1 MNFVI
6 PKKKRA
12 VEKSIIDVST
22 LEPKATI
29 EDAPRDSE
37 KFNTVKNVILN
48 GVSDRQ
54 VHHFVHVEKVQV
66 IKNPFLEYKYDQFKA
81 NLRGSGQSDA
91 ESFEFLLIGFDSDD
105 LTYIADNGYSVG
117 TSFYGD
123 LGSTTRGVYLY
134 RYVDLVTPSLLYKDE
149 VMRIMV
155 FRTLRGKSYG
165 VGLGSTELEPTLEC
179 CSHVAAPDNTP
190 LLRKSRQQLHRQA
203 AVYHYEYRKD
213 MSVAE
218 VPSGVLPY
226 AVVDLRFNI
235 SDKNQHSSIFPTIG
249 YVHEAL
255 YFYPVYEGNLKIL
268 SANFPRAL
276 LSTVFEDSNKP
287 HGLDGSLVFTKLLQ
301 WIDAFDIRGVNQ
313 LMAHDTW
320 GLIARQREICVK
332 NVNDRSEK
340 WKFRYVS
347 HFVWTCNDPRFTS
360 LVNGMRVEQCA
371 AVAYSIDATTYVAF
385 PSGQFSNILGLP
397 WLQIPSL
404 HVLVVHNNP
413 LFYADP
419 NDVTSFNDET
429 ATIAKT
435 PLGTAIL
442 DGDDAVLCRFF
453 DHQGALNFPS
463 GQATESTEEVPRSHP
478 GVRYSNGESPYQQ
491 SPSQNSEA
499 LPGDSDGEQAV
510 PLPPVDLPSSAGKS
524 CLRSKPPQVFVEQPP
539 LIGKS
544 VPPPAPGTGRNLAS
558 FGPIPSRKTRIRW
571 AENVVDNENKCG
583 KKFSNDRDEA
593 VKAGWHGR
601 TPPKESTAKKSSP
614 SSADS
619 LPSNSPA
626 FGVRPGPSTGGTKY
640 KDLFQGVFS
649 GNVDSDVVNNVLP
662 DAPTP
667 AASETS
673 KTFSSAKRTGN
684 SKNCIITSLPLPL
697 FGRVADSN
705 RESNNSSAV
714 ASASVQQP
722 EEVSAICDM
731 EIESSSDGTP
741 TPPQTKTSPDGVADV
756 VDFIDDQDEDYDA
769 LFHCE
774 SMDSQSC
781 SSDTP
786 ASPTPCAKNFEPSTA
801 TVPVPVDV
809 ESSQNEAVDN
819 EVTSLLKEL
828 VPSRAETALVPN
840 APASPDRSSELDG
853 PASPPP
859 SSPPPT
865 SVSEMPENVLRLLE
879 LLRSN
884 EASSQ
889 NRDTD
894 LRKQTPIVTTSNTS
908 SESYGRQRKS
918 RFDQPPPE
926 LAGCAGY
933 VPKPVPPASIGFVG
947 TVPALGSSIKD
958 TDLRSQPPASLAF
971 SIKKQPVAPALNP
984 PAPLVFGD
992 DVDDDDN
999 VDCDERQKT
1008 SERRDRDDRIKKWG
1022 RPVGGPSVDVSTPI
1036 LSQTPNLGKEKP
1048 SDNSKLFHILAGAR
1062 MLQSQRDKQ
1071 SVEHVSS
1078 SQPSTSGS
1086 SFPAV
1091 TRSEGAASSKETP
1104 TVTVGA
1110 GNSTSHSIVAN
1121 HSNEASEPHAA
1132 PTKTSLLGNAFEQPQ
1147 NVAPKVCKDTPA
1159 SPEAP
1164 ASPDPEG
1171 PASPDAPASPD
1182 PEEREA
1188 NGSIPLNQ
1196 KAQSEIPLDCWQ
1208 PTEDKRPEPVRILTV
1223 RTPKKP
1229 KRPKDIDAIS
1239 CKGNEDQVM
1248 HSWIKA
1254 LEQKSETTTALKRER
1269 STGSSRS
1276 VDDEEEEGEILSD
1289 GSDDPKDTPKPITV
1303 IGATSNNFH
1312 SSFTRKSSKADISTS
1327 STHTTSGPPAH
1338 SNIGILPQQNM
1349 AAGRGILNE
1358 QAFGTP
1364 PWHTT
1369 LPACTSLPG
1378 SAFQH
1383 SLPQQETPGITVIVP
1398 DFMMFNRAAMT
1409 RMDPAGFES
1418 FCVRLKVIQTKEN
1431 RIVSLQMHERLLHYV
1446 REMMQ
1451 SLAGSEAGN
1460 AFQMYYSVILKYKEL
1475 GIVHFMERHACDN
1488 GDVCAAQTINCFT
1501 ALRKQYYPSTVLIY
1515 MSNMSPSSSTGAA
1528 LSSLGVRVMPPNTV
1542 LRTFGLES
1550 LRHSIQS

>member
-1 MNFVI
+1 MQDF
-6 PKKKRA
+6 A
-12 VEKSIIDVST
+12 DVST

-203 AVYHYEYRKD
+203 A
-213 MSVAE
+213 
-218 VPSGVLPY
+218 
-226 AVVDLRFNI
+226 
-235 SDKNQHSSIFPTIG
+235 
-249 YVHEAL
+249 
-255 YFYPVYEGNLKIL
+255 
-268 SANFPRAL
+268 
-276 LSTVFEDSNKP
+276 
-287 HGLDGSLVFTKLLQ
+287 

-463 GQATESTEEVPRSHP
+463 GQATGVSLKNRLKRYLVPILECAILTASLRTSSLHRKIVKHYQVTQMENKPFHFRRLIFHRQLAKSLRLSDDFCALIHETPVSPDEHTWNDRS
-478 GVRYSNGESPYQQ
+478 
-491 SPSQNSEA
+491 
-499 LPGDSDGEQAV
+499 DKK
-510 PLPPVDLPSSAGKS
+510 PLGG

-544 VPPPAPGTGRNLAS
+544 VPPPAPGTGR
-558 FGPIPSRKTRIRW
+558 
-571 AENVVDNENKCG
+571 
-583 KKFSNDRDEA
+583 
-593 VKAGWHGR
+593 
-601 TPPKESTAKKSSP
+601 
-614 SSADS
+614 
-619 LPSNSPA
+619 
-626 FGVRPGPSTGGTKY
+626 
-640 KDLFQGVFS
+640 

-673 KTFSSAKRTGN
+673 K
-684 SKNCIITSLPLPL
+684 
-697 FGRVADSN
+697 SN
-705 RESNNSSAV
+705 RESNNSSAI
-714 ASASVQQP
+714 ASASVQQS

-971 SIKKQPVAPALNP
+971 SIKKPPVAPALNP

-1008 SERRDRDDRIKKWG
+1008 SERRDRDDRIKKWE

-1091 TRSEGAASSKETP
+1091 TRSEGVAPSKETP

-1110 GNSTSHSIVAN
+1110 GNSTSHSNVAN
-1121 HSNEASEPHAA
+1121 HSNETSEPHAA
-1132 PTKTSLLGNAFEQPQ
+1132 PTKTSLLGNAFGLSNDVIQQLLRRSTTSRSSEQPQ

-1289 GSDDPKDTPKPITV
+1289 GSDDPKDTPKPIT
-1303 IGATSNNFH
+1303 
-1312 SSFTRKSSKADISTS
+1312 ISTS

-1358 QAFGTP
+1358 QAFGSLAQRRSFSGKQHSGPFAGTP

-1369 LPACTSLPG
+1369 LPACTSLPERERG
-1378 SAFQH
+1378 RFRFMDFAIK
-1383 SLPQQETPGITVIVP
+1383 LKIVW
-1398 DFMMFNRAAMT
+1398 
-1409 RMDPAGFES
+1409 
-1418 FCVRLKVIQTKEN
+1418 
-1431 RIVSLQMHERLLHYV
+1431 
-1446 REMMQ
+1446 
-1451 SLAGSEAGN
+1451 GSEH
-1460 AFQMYYSVILKYKEL
+1460 IEKKYWFEKL
-1475 GIVHFMERHACDN
+1475 
-1488 GDVCAAQTINCFT
+1488 CA
-1501 ALRKQYYPSTVLIY
+1501 
-1515 MSNMSPSSSTGAA
+1515 
-1528 LSSLGVRVMPPNTV
+1528 
-1542 LRTFGLES
+1542 
-1550 LRHSIQS
+1550 H